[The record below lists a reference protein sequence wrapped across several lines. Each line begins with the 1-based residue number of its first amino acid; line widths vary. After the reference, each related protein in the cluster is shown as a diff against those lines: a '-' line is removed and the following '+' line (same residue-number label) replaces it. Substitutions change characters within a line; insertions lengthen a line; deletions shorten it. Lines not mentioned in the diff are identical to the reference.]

1 MAPSEQDCL
10 HPSHYYLPGRP
21 GWPMSLHA
29 LRDTNSMEG
38 KAEYTPW
45 LAQATQQTESLSG
58 LPSPTFTPLTPQ
70 ALRVYIL
77 ASSASA
83 NGTESLSGL
92 PLLCSHL

>member
-1 MAPSEQDCL
+1 
-10 HPSHYYLPGRP
+10 
-21 GWPMSLHA
+21 MSLHA

-83 NGTESLSGL
+83 PQLLSLCPRACAPQQEKPQQRESPEVRLAVRNAEEA
-92 PLLCSHL
+92 